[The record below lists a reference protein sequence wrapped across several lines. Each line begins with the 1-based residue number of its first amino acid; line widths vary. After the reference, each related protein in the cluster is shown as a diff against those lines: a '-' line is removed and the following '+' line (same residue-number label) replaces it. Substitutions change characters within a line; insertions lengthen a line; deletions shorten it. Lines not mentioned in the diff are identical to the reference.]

1 MTKPVYK
8 LVEAENGG
16 FLFESLSSFPG
27 CTGNLIGAFTDASD
41 FIKFFANEHE
51 VQIDQNTKTAEAP
64 IWTMNP
70 GAILPDSVKDCEI
83 IVIWSDGVET
93 YPAKGASFRSAWGR
107 VVAYRIVKNAPA
119 MQAPPAP
126 PMQPAPWQS

>member
-1 MTKPVYK
+1 MTKPIYK

-27 CTGNLIGAFTDASD
+27 CTGKLIGAFTDASD

-51 VQIDQNTKTAEAP
+51 VQIDQNTETAEAP

-70 GAILPDSVKDCEI
+70 GATLPDSVKDCEI
-83 IVIWSDGVET
+83 VVIWSDGVET
-93 YPAKGASFRSAWGR
+93 FPQKAESFRLSWGR
-107 VVAYRIVKNAPA
+107 IVAYRIVSFP
-119 MQAPPAP
+119 APPAP
-126 PMQPAPWQS
+126 PVQPAPWQS